1 MELNEIIS
9 SGLLELYVLGMAT
22 EQETAQVIAMSK
34 QYPEVAAEILSIE
47 LSLEH
52 YANIHCVNPHV
63 KMKEQ
68 IYDAISGQ
76 KKNIAVTAPSIQPAH
91 VVQAKVVPV
100 SSFWKYAA
108 AASIILLIGSAALN
122 YIYYNKYEAAN
133 SHLNAANKEKSN
145 IEQQLAAAEQ
155 SNDEMKNNLNIVQ
168 SKYSE
173 PHVLPGLPTAPTPD
187 AVAKIFWM
195 KDTHDVYIDASN
207 LPDAPAGMQY
217 QFWGIV
223 DGKPVD
229 GGLIITNK
237 KEDKYKIQKMH
248 SFGRAEAFAVTLETM
263 GGNPQPKGTMFVM
276 GKM

>member
-9 SGLLELYVLGMAT
+9 SGLLELYVLGMAN
-22 EQETAQVIAMSK
+22 EQETAQVVAMSK
-34 QYPEVAAEILSIE
+34 QYPEVVAEILSIE

-63 KMKEQ
+63 RMKEI
-68 IYDAISGQ
+68 IYEAISGEKQ
-76 KKNIAVTAPSIQPAH
+76 DAAVAASMARQE
-91 VVQAKVVPV
+91 QAKVIAA

-108 AASIILLIGSAALN
+108 AASIILLIGSAILN
-122 YIYYNKYEAAN
+122 YNYYNKYDTAN
-133 SHLNAANKEKSN
+133 TRLAAANKEKTN

-168 SKYSE
+168 SKFSE

-195 KDTHDVYIDASN
+195 KDTHEVYIDASN

-248 SFGRAEAFAVTLETM
+248 SFGKAEAFAVTLETM
-263 GGNPQPKGTMFVM
+263 GGNPQPKGTMYVM

>member
-1 MELNEIIS
+1 MELNDIIS
-9 SGLLELYVLGMAT
+9 SGLLELYVLGMAN
-22 EQETAQVIAMSK
+22 EQETAQVTAMSK
-34 QYPEVAAEILSIE
+34 QYAEVSAEILSIE

-63 KMKEQ
+63 KMKES
-68 IYDAISGQ
+68 IYAAISGE
-76 KKNIAVTAPSIQPAH
+76 NNSSHVTPVRQMTQAT
-91 VVQAKVVPV
+91 AKVVPV

-108 AASIILLIGSAALN
+108 AASVILLIGSAILN
-122 YIYYNKYEAAN
+122 YNYYNKYETANNELAA
-133 SHLNAANKEKSN
+133 ATKEKTN
-145 IEQQLAAAEQ
+145 IEQQLAVAEQ
-155 SNDEMKNNLNIVQ
+155 ANDEMKNNLNVVQ
-168 SKYSE
+168 SRYSE
-173 PHVLPGLPTAPTPD
+173 PHLLPGLPTSPD

-207 LPDAPAGMQY
+207 LPDAPVGKQY

-237 KEDKYKIQKMH
+237 KDDKYKIQKMH

-263 GGNPQPKGTMFVM
+263 GGNPQPKGTMYVM

>member
-22 EQETAQVIAMSK
+22 EQETAQVTAMAK
-34 QYPEVAAEILSIE
+34 QYSEVKAEILSIE

-63 KMKEQ
+63 KMKAQ
-68 IYDAISGQ
+68 IYDAVTGKPNNSTVAVPFPQ
-76 KKNIAVTAPSIQPAH
+76 KEQP
-91 VVQAKVVPV
+91 VPAKVIAV
-100 SSFWKYAA
+100 SSFWKYVA
-108 AASIILLIGSAALN
+108 AASIILLIGSAILN
-122 YIYYNKYEAAN
+122 YNYYNKYEVAN
-133 SHLNAANKEKSN
+133 DDLATANKEKLN

-155 SNDEMKNNLNIVQ
+155 SNDELKNNLNVVQ
-168 SKYSE
+168 SRYSE
-173 PHVLPGLPTAPTPD
+173 PHLLPGLPTAPD

-195 KDTHDVYIDASN
+195 KDSHDVYIDASN

-223 DGKPVD
+223 DGKPVN
-229 GGLIITNK
+229 GGLIVTNK
-237 KEDKYKIQKMH
+237 KEDKFKIQKMN

-263 GGNPQPKGTMFVM
+263 GGNPQPKGTMYVM

>member
-68 IYDAISGQ
+68 IYDAISGD
-76 KKNIAVTAPSIQPAH
+76 KKNIAVAAPFIQTLQQA
-91 VVQAKVVPV
+91 QAKVVPV

-108 AASIILLIGSAALN
+108 AACIILLIGSAALN

-133 SHLNAANKEKSN
+133 SHLNAANREKSN

-155 SNDEMKNNLNIVQ
+155 SNDEMKNNMHIVQ
-168 SKYSE
+168 SRYSE
-173 PHVLPGLPTAPTPD
+173 PHVLPGLAASPD

-195 KDTHDVYIDASN
+195 KDTHAVYIDASN
-207 LPDAPAGMQY
+207 LPEAPAGKQY

-229 GGLIITNK
+229 GGLIKNEEK
-237 KEDKYKIQKMH
+237 LKIQKMK
-248 SFGRAEAFAVTLETM
+248 SFGRAEAFAVTLETI
-263 GGNPQPKGTMFVM
+263 GGNPTPLGTMYVM